1 MEYEKLKEKVKKL
14 GLRVTKDVKGKRVKL
29 TKKELMAKIP
39 TKNTTPQTLENQAK
53 SAKKFI
59 RVCKMVLRE
68 AGPNAPKV
76 QRVDQPQPVRRA
88 TAPVPPPPP
97 PPPPSMSV
105 NPRAAL
111 LANLKANLKKR
122 GLTANN

>member
-1 MEYEKLKEKVKKL
+1 MEYEKLKEQVKKL

-29 TKKELMAKIP
+29 TKKELMAKLP
-39 TKNTTPQTLENQAK
+39 TKSTIPQTLENQAK

-68 AGPNAPKV
+68 AGPNAPKA
-76 QRVDQPQPVRRA
+76 QRVAQPVRISPRRA
-88 TAPVPPPPP
+88 AIPPPPP
-97 PPPPSMSV
+97 PPPAGL

-111 LANLKANLKKR
+111 LADLKANLKKR

>member
-14 GLRVTKDVKGKRVKL
+14 GFRVTKDVKGKRVKL

-39 TKNTTPQTLENQAK
+39 VKNTTPQTLENQAK

-68 AGPNAPKV
+68 AGPNAPKA
-76 QRVDQPQPVRRA
+76 QRVAQPVRRA

>member
-14 GLRVTKDVKGKRVKL
+14 GFRVTKDVKGKRVKL

-39 TKNTTPQTLENQAK
+39 VKNTTPQTLENQAK

-68 AGPNAPKV
+68 AGPNEPKV
-76 QRVDQPQPVRRA
+76 QRVAAQPVRRA
-88 TAPVPPPPP
+88 TAPIPPPPPP

>member
-1 MEYEKLKEKVKKL
+1 MEYDKLKEKVKKM
-14 GLRVTKDVKGKRVKL
+14 GLRVTKDVRGKRVKL
-29 TKKELMAKIP
+29 TKKELESKLK
-39 TKNTTPQTLENQAK
+39 KNKNEPSLENQAK

-68 AGPNAPKV
+68 AGPNAPKA
-76 QRVDQPQPVRRA
+76 QRVAQPVRISPRRA
-88 TAPVPPPPP
+88 AIPPPPP
-97 PPPPSMSV
+97 PPPAGL

-111 LANLKANLKKR
+111 LADLKANLKKR

>member
-14 GLRVTKDVKGKRVKL
+14 GFRVTKDVKGKRVKL

-39 TKNTTPQTLENQAK
+39 VKNTTPQTLENQAK

-68 AGPNAPKV
+68 AGPNEPKV
-76 QRVDQPQPVRRA
+76 QRVAQPVRRA
-88 TAPVPPPPP
+88 TAPVAPPP

-111 LANLKANLKKR
+111 LADLKANLKKR
-122 GLTANN
+122 GLAANNTN